1 LQRLN
6 ALHEESDRLRTQRAS
21 LAAALLNVEG
31 KPLGIPFLQHVGVES
46 VRYTPGDTVLRLMV
60 VDHLENSFHRVHG
73 GVTMT
78 LLDVAMAMAA
88 RSVLNSHLEV
98 TAASETRGVVTVEM
112 KANFLAPGTG
122 ALFARGRC
130 LQRGASLL
138 FCEGEVFG
146 VDGSLIAT
154 SSGTFKA
161 IRRSEVHPPHA
172 V

>member
-1 LQRLN
+1 MLRLN
-6 ALHEESDRLRTQRAS
+6 ALQEESERLRLQRAS
-21 LAAALLNVEG
+21 LASALLGVEG
-31 KPLGIPFLQHVGVES
+31 TPLGIPFLQHLGVES
-46 VRYTPGDTVLRLMV
+46 VRYTPGDAIVRLVV
-60 VDHLENSFHRVHG
+60 VDYLENSFQMVHG

-78 LLDVAMAMAA
+78 LLDVGMAMAA

-98 TAASETRGVVTVEM
+98 SAASETHGVVTVEM
-112 KANFLAPGTG
+112 KASFLAPGTG
-122 ALFARGRC
+122 TMLARGRC

-146 VDGSLIAT
+146 ANGGLIAT

-161 IRRSEVHPPHA
+161 IRRREVHAPHA

>member
-1 LQRLN
+1 LKRLN
-6 ALHEESDRLRTQRAS
+6 ALPQESERLRTQRAS
-21 LAAALLNVEG
+21 LALALLGVEG
-31 KPLGIPFLQHVGVES
+31 EPLGIPFLQYLGVER
-46 VRYTPGDTVLRLMV
+46 VRCMPGDAILRLVV

-78 LLDVAMAMAA
+78 LLDVGMAVAA
-88 RSVLNSHLEV
+88 RSVLNTQIEV
-98 TAASETRGVVTVEM
+98 PAASETHGVVTVEM
-112 KANFLAPGTG
+112 KASFLAPGTG
-122 ALFARGRC
+122 TLFARGRC

-146 VDGSLIAT
+146 ADGSLIAT

-161 IRRSEVHPPHA
+161 IRRREAHPTRT